1 MNRLFVATL
10 VKDVRERLRD
20 PAALGLW
27 LGIPL
32 VIGVLMSLGMG
43 GSSGPKPKSPLYVV
57 DHDESPPSQFVANAF
72 GFGPFGEFFEVSSPT
87 EAEARAKLAD
97 DEGSALI
104 VIPEGFGAALW
115 RDEPTELQLVTNPA
129 QRILPGIVEETL
141 EIVPDLVFYAHR
153 LVGEELR
160 ERFESFDEREPT
172 DADYVAIGLE
182 IGHDVERF
190 QKFLLPPVLKLASAE
205 AQPSSS
211 KRSVSFG
218 GAFFP
223 SLLFMSLI
231 FMASGCAEELW
242 KEKRQG
248 TLRRLVANP
257 CGLAGFLGGKL
268 VGALAVATGV
278 GTLGL
283 LLGWAAF
290 DLEPTRLPLALVWAV
305 GGAGL
310 FWCLFALVQVLSTSE
325 RAANVIGNMI
335 LFPLLMLG
343 GTFFPFDVMPGWMQ
357 AIGRFTPNGWLVLRF
372 RELVDG
378 PASTGAVLGAFALLL
393 VLLAAAFALAL
404 QRFSARFVRS

>member
-10 VKDVRERLRD
+10 AKDVRERLRD

-32 VIGVLMSLGMG
+32 VIGLLMSLGMG

-57 DHDESPPSQFVANAF
+57 DHDDSLLSKLIANAF
-72 GFGPFGEFFEVSSPT
+72 GFGSFGELFEVSSPT

-104 VIPEGFGAALW
+104 VIPAGFGAALW
-115 RDEPTELQLVTNPA
+115 RNEPTELRLVTNPA

-141 EIVPDLVFYAHR
+141 EIMPDLVFYAQR

-160 ERFESFDEREPT
+160 GRFDSFDDREPT
-172 DADYVAIGLE
+172 DADYVAIGLD
-182 IGHDVERF
+182 IGHAVERF
-190 QKFLLPPVLKLASAE
+190 EKYLFPPVLKLSA
-205 AQPSSS
+205 AQTSSS
-211 KRSVSFG
+211 KRAISFG

-242 KEKRQG
+242 REKRQG

-257 CGLAGFLGGKL
+257 FGLAGFLGGKL

-278 GTLGL
+278 GALGL

-290 DLEPTRLPLALVWAV
+290 DLELERLPLALVWSV

-310 FWCLFALVQVLSTSE
+310 FWCLFALVQVLSSSE

-343 GTFFPFDVMPGWMQ
+343 GTFFPFDVMPSWMQ

-378 PASTGAVLGAFALLL
+378 PLNAGAVLGAFGLL
-393 VLLAAAFALAL
+393 VVLVAAAFALAF